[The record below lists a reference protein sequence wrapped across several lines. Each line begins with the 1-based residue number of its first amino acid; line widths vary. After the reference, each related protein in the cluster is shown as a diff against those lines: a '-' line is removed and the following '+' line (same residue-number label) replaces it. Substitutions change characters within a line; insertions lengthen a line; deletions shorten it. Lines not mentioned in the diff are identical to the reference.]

1 MLTVLSGGVGAARL
15 LRGLCLVDDPATITA
30 VVNVGDDIV
39 LHGLRIS
46 PDLDTVTYTLAGL
59 DNDVTG
65 WGLVDESWRVMEELG
80 ILGGPVW
87 FALGDRDLATHLYRT
102 GRLDE
107 GGSLSDVTLELR
119 RARRIDVNI
128 LPVTD
133 QRLST
138 ILMTPS
144 GERLGFQEYFV
155 ARRHAVEVASISFDG
170 ADACRPAPGVLD
182 AIDTADRVV
191 IAPSNPLVS
200 IDPILAVPGV
210 REHVVARRA
219 DVVAVSPIVGGVAL
233 KGPAD
238 RLLRETGHE
247 VSALGVARHYKDL
260 AATIVIDLADEG
272 LRDAIEEIGMRCIIT
287 DTVMRDAGRAA
298 ALATVVRNA

>member
-1 MLTVLSGGVGAARL
+1 
-15 LRGLCLVDDPATITA
+15 
-30 VVNVGDDIV
+30 
-39 LHGLRIS
+39 
-46 PDLDTVTYTLAGL
+46 
-59 DNDVTG
+59 
-65 WGLVDESWRVMEELG
+65 
-80 ILGGPVW
+80 
-87 FALGDRDLATHLYRT
+87 
-102 GRLDE
+102 
-107 GGSLSDVTLELR
+107 
-119 RARRIDVNI
+119 
-128 LPVTD
+128 
-133 QRLST
+133 
-138 ILMTPS
+138 
-144 GERLGFQEYFV
+144 
-155 ARRHAVEVASISFDG
+155 
-170 ADACRPAPGVLD
+170 
-182 AIDTADRVV
+182 VV